1 MSSGHSSAARVGRDA
16 LRAASGAL
24 AASAAPPQS
33 IALQSI
39 FLVGAPRSTQ
49 RKTFWTLGENWS
61 RVWIVFWTELGRMW
75 EQSCAVDGLDGEPF
89 PLDEHELTL
98 QAMSLNVPQCEALVA
113 DARARA
119 SDDTG
124 VAWEE
129 LSEMCRAVSR

>member
-1 MSSGHSSAARVGRDA
+1 MPKAPGTRANGPPPRRPSSDGER
-16 LRAASGAL
+16 L
-24 AASAAPPQS
+24 APEA
-33 IALQSI
+33 
-39 FLVGAPRSTQ
+39 G
-49 RKTFWTLGENWS
+49 
-61 RVWIVFWTELGRMW
+61 
-75 EQSCAVDGLDGEPF
+75 AVDGLDGEPF

-124 VAWEE
+124 VAWNE